1 MLFFTRKGKTVIY
14 IVEDDSAI
22 RELVSATLEAAGH
35 DVRAFDSGGALFAH
49 PDCSKAD
56 LYLLDIMLPDMNG
69 HKILEKLKKST
80 DAPVIFLTAKG
91 EEIDKAT
98 GLQLGADDYVT
109 KPFGV
114 LELLARVKAVMR
126 RYQKTHPQTVMS
138 FENLTI
144 DTESKTAAVAG
155 KPVKLTYKEFE
166 LLLYLAQNRNK
177 VLSRDQILASV
188 WGFDFDGITTRTVD
202 IHIKTLRQKLGDNA
216 DDPQIIETVR
226 GYGYKF
232 VCELVD
238 IDDDEE

>member
-1 MLFFTRKGKTVIY
+1 VIY
-14 IVEDDSAI
+14 IVEDDGSI
-22 RELVSATLEAAGH
+22 RELVAATLEAAGH
-35 DVRAFDSGGALFAH
+35 EVRAFDCGGAMFAH
-49 PDCSKAD
+49 PDFAKAD

-69 HKILEKLKKST
+69 HKILEKLKKTT

-114 LELLARVKAVMR
+114 LELLARVKAVLR
-126 RYQKTHPQTVMS
+126 RYQKTHPQTVMA

-144 DTESKTAAVAG
+144 DTESKTASVEG

-166 LLLYLAQNRNK
+166 LLLHLAQNRNK
-177 VLSRDQILASV
+177 VLSRDQILSSV

-216 DDPQIIETVR
+216 DKPRFIETVR

-238 IDDDEE
+238 DEEEE

>member
-1 MLFFTRKGKTVIY
+1 LIY
-14 IVEDDSAI
+14 IVEDDAQI
-22 RELVSATLEAAGH
+22 RELVAATLEAAGH
-35 DVRAFDSGGALFAH
+35 EVRSFDGGRALFAH
-49 PDCSKAD
+49 PDFSKAD

-69 HKILEKLKKST
+69 HKILEKLKNST

-126 RYQKTHPQTVMS
+126 RYQKTHPKTLMS
-138 FENLTI
+138 FENIEI
-144 DTESKTAAVAG
+144 DIESKTASAFG

-177 VLSRDQILASV
+177 VLSREQILSSV
-188 WGFDFDGITTRTVD
+188 WGFDFDGLTTRTVD
-202 IHIKTLRQKLGDNA
+202 IHIKTLRQKIGDNV
-216 DDPQIIETVR
+216 DKPVFIETVR

-238 IDDDEE
+238 VDDEE

>member
-1 MLFFTRKGKTVIY
+1 MTH
-14 IVEDDSAI
+14 IVEDDGSI
-22 RELVSATLEAAGH
+22 RELIAATLEAAGH
-35 DVRAFDSGGALFAH
+35 EVRAFESGTALFAH
-49 PDCSKAD
+49 PDFAKAD
-56 LYLLDIMLPDMNG
+56 LYLLDIMLPDMDG
-69 HKILEKLKKST
+69 YRVLEKLKKST

-114 LELLARVKAVMR
+114 LELLARVKAVTR
-126 RYQKTHPQTVMS
+126 RYRKTNPRTVME
-138 FENLTI
+138 FVNLKI
-144 DTESKTAAVAG
+144 DSESKTAVVFD

-166 LLLYLAQNRNK
+166 LLMYLAQNRNK
-177 VLSRDQILASV
+177 VLSREQILSSV

-216 DDPQIIETVR
+216 DKPLFIETVR

-232 VCELVD
+232 VSD
-238 IDDDEE
+238 FAEED

>member
-1 MLFFTRKGKTVIY
+1 VIH
-14 IVEDDSAI
+14 IVEDDGAI
-22 RELVSATLEAAGH
+22 RELLAATLEAAGH
-35 DVRAFDSGGALFAH
+35 NVRTFDSGGALFAH

-56 LYLLDIMLPDMNG
+56 LYMLDIMLPDMNG
-69 HKILEKLKKST
+69 HKILERLKKFT

-98 GLQLGADDYVT
+98 GLQLGADDYIT

-126 RYQKTHPQTVMS
+126 RYQKTNPQTVMA

-144 DTESKTAAVAG
+144 DTESKTATVMG

-166 LLLYLAQNRNK
+166 LLLYLAQNRKK
-177 VLSRDQILASV
+177 VLSRDQILSAV

-202 IHIKTLRQKLGDNA
+202 IHVKTLRQKLGDNA
-216 DDPQIIETVR
+216 DAPSIIDTVR

-232 VCELVD
+232 VCELLD
-238 IDDDEE
+238 TGDDEG